1 SQQRLAMIDAVEPT
15 IVCCTPTYALRLAEV
30 AEQERNGRRPLSA
43 SGVRVV
49 IVAGEP
55 GGSIPATRARI
66 EQSWGAR
73 VIDHHGLTEVGPVS
87 FECWEA
93 RAFLHLNEC
102 EYVCEVLDPA
112 TLYPVPDGQPGEL
125 VI

>member
-1 SQQRLAMIDAVEPT
+1 ML
-15 IVCCTPTYALRLAEV
+15 
-30 AEQERNGRRPLSA
+30 
-43 SGVRVV
+43 

-55 GGSIPATRARI
+55 GGSIPATRERI

-93 RAFLHLNEC
+93 PGFLHVNEG
-102 EYVCEVLDPA
+102 EFICEVLDPA
-112 TLYPVPDGQPGEL
+112 TGAGAPTVSRASWS
-125 VI
+125 